1 MGAGAGVGSPVDPCG
16 GQPYGAPTMA
26 SPASMAALM
35 ASVTLGKGGGT
46 ATWDEVVSP
55 VKAFLEQVTGL
66 LSEQVRGFE
75 PEIAEYARYALDS
88 QGKRLRPALVA
99 LAGGALGPLSAA
111 HVSLAAIVEMIH
123 LATLVHDDIMDGAS
137 MRRGRPSLA
146 ARWGSDVAVLVG
158 DCLFAHA
165 LKLAAM
171 LDSVEVCRSVALSTH
186 VVCAGEILQGHRR
199 RRWNLTRPEYFKVLE
214 MKTGELFALACELG
228 GRLSS
233 ATPGQRQSL
242 RRYGLAL
249 GTAYQVYDD
258 VLDLYGREDA
268 AGKSLGTD
276 LAKGRVTLPLLV
288 FLERATEAERG
299 RLLGWLENWEGTRLG
314 EVRAMLDA
322 HDALGESLRAI
333 DLMLNTAR
341 EALSDFPDVPETR
354 ALLALP
360 GFLARQTAGLGS

>member
-1 MGAGAGVGSPVDPCG
+1 
-16 GQPYGAPTMA
+16 MA
-26 SPASMAALM
+26 S
-35 ASVTLGKGGGT
+35 
-46 ATWDEVVSP
+46 WDEVVSP
-55 VKAFLEQVTGL
+55 VRSFLGQVTEL
-66 LSEQVRGFE
+66 LNDQVREFE
-75 PEIAEYARYALDS
+75 AEIAEYARYALDS

-99 LAGGALGPLSAA
+99 LSGGVFGPLSGH

-123 LATLVHDDIMDGAS
+123 LATLVHDDIMDGAV

-171 LDSVEVCRSVALSTH
+171 LDSVEVCRSVAMSTQ

-228 GRLSS
+228 GRLSA
-233 ATPGQRQSL
+233 ATAGQRQAL

-258 VLDLYGREDA
+258 VLDLYGKEDA

-276 LAKGRVTLPLLV
+276 LAEGRVTLPLLV
-288 FLERATEAERG
+288 FLERAGEADRV
-299 RLLGWLENWEGTRLG
+299 RVLGWLENWDGSHFG
-314 EVRAMLDA
+314 EVRRMLDA
-322 HDALGESLRAI
+322 HEALGESRRAI
-333 DLMLNTAR
+333 DLLLNTAR
-341 EALSDFPDVPETR
+341 EALSEFPDVPETR
-354 ALLALP
+354 ALHALP
-360 GFLARQTAGLGS
+360 GLLARQTAVLGP